1 MLLAKAR
8 RMKEE
13 RNELLRLS
21 KENLEWFKEN
31 YNNLKRKYD
40 NQWVAIQKKEVVA
53 CGSTYDQ
60 IVGALKKED
69 KKSAVIEF
77 IDSQQLAMFF

>member
-1 MLLAKAR
+1 
-8 RMKEE
+8 MKKEKG
-13 RNELLRLS
+13 ELLRLS

-31 YNNLKRKYD
+31 YNSLKKKYN

-60 IVGALKKED
+60 ITEALKKED
-69 KKSAVIEF
+69 KQSAVVEF